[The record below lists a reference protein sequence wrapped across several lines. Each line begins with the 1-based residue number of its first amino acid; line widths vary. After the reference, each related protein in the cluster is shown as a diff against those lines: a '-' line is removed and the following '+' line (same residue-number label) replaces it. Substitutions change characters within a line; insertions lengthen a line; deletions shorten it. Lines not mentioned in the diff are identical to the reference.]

1 MPETPQQKYSR
12 ELNANQNARLRRSDA
27 AFHHQLPGQQAQLR
41 VLYQQQ
47 QARQQVQVRAATPV
61 NYMPSSWSLIFPVI
75 AAALIARARRKSRRT
90 TTRPVPSL
98 MPRADPLPYHTV
110 PSLLTPTEAH
120 FYQTLCTA
128 VGPLAVI
135 QCKVR
140 LADLL
145 VAPRHDLTAFRRV
158 SQKHVDF
165 VLCERGSLKPLIAVE
180 LDDRSHEREDRR
192 RRDQFVDA
200 VYASAGL
207 PLVHVQVQSV
217 YNAAYLLAQLQP
229 FLIVDVWGRD

>member
-1 MPETPQQKYSR
+1 MPTSAQMERNQVEYSR
-12 ELNANQNARLRRSDA
+12 RLAENQNAALARKEA
-27 AFHHQLPGQQAQLR
+27 AAIAAGRA
-41 VLYQQQ
+41 Y
-47 QARQQVQVRAATPV
+47 VRAHPTYNTDPTTAVWTLALAFFLYFV
-61 NYMPSSWSLIFPVI
+61 FPGVI
-75 AAALIARARRKSRRT
+75 LVAILRNIARRKQRRT
-90 TTRPVPSL
+90 APKTPGNQHSALSYR
-98 MPRADPLPYHTV
+98 TV

-145 VAPRHDLTAFRRV
+145 IAPRHDLTAFRRV

-217 YNAAYLLAQLQP
+217 YNAAELLAQLQP
-229 FLIVDVWGRD
+229 FLIVDVWGRG